1 MYEISD
7 LWEHKRIDIAT
18 EHICSNIAHS
28 LVKII
33 NERVY
38 ERTNNKQAIYA
49 YQIVN
54 YITSVVISSESVSL
68 GGGYRVFN
76 ICS

>member
-33 NERVY
+33 NEEY
-38 ERTNNKQAIYA
+38 MNGLT
-49 YQIVN
+49 
-54 YITSVVISSESVSL
+54 TSK
-68 GGGYRVFN
+68 
-76 ICS
+76 

>member
-38 ERTNNKQAIYA
+38 GPTNNKQAIYA

-54 YITSVVISSESVSL
+54 YITSVVISSNHSH
-68 GGGYRVFN
+68 
-76 ICS
+76 

>member
-18 EHICSNIAHS
+18 EHICSIIAHS

-33 NERVY
+33 NEKVY
-38 ERTNNKQAIYA
+38 ERTNNEQVIYA
-49 YQIVN
+49 NQIVN
-54 YITSVVISSESVSL
+54 
-68 GGGYRVFN
+68 
-76 ICS
+76 

>member
-18 EHICSNIAHS
+18 EHMCSNIGHS

-33 NERVY
+33 NERKY
-38 ERTNNKQAIYA
+38 ERTNKEHVIYA
-49 YQIVN
+49 
-54 YITSVVISSESVSL
+54 
-68 GGGYRVFN
+68 
-76 ICS
+76 

>member
-18 EHICSNIAHS
+18 EHMCSNIGHS

-33 NERVY
+33 NERKY
-38 ERTNNKQAIYA
+38 ERTNKEHVIYA

-54 YITSVVISSESVSL
+54 YITSVVISSNQSH
-68 GGGYRVFN
+68 
-76 ICS
+76 